1 MLAPTIYLNRRAN
14 AKPAPCCGPGCCGG
28 KGGAE

>member
-14 AKPAPCCGPGCCGG
+14 AEPKPCCGTGCCGG
-28 KGGAE
+28 KGAR